1 MDITA
6 SQIISEVRK
15 AIIGKDEVIE
25 KVLMALLA
33 GGHVLLEDVPGVGKT
48 TLAEAFAKAM
58 QMKEKRIQFTPD
70 TTAGDVTGFS
80 VFDRQNNTFRF
91 REGAV
96 FSNLLLADEIN
107 RTSAKTQAAL
117 LEAMSEMQVTEDGK
131 TYQLPQPFFCIATQN
146 PTGSAGTHP
155 LPDSQLD
162 RFMVR
167 LSVGYPSTESTIQ
180 IVQRKQKNDLL
191 ETIRPVVAP
200 SDIIRMQQTV
210 NDIYMDREL
219 VRYAVLLCEKTRD
232 LPELQQGL
240 STRAVLALVQMAK
253 ACAFL
258 DGRNYCIPQDIQEL
272 FVDVCAHRLILTSRA
287 KIRGRKPEDILTDLL
302 AEVRA
307 PSPAESSMRWA
318 WCSSSSWNGR

>member
-180 IVQRKQKNDLL
+180 IVQRKQKK
-191 ETIRPVVAP
+191 RPAG
-200 SDIIRMQQTV
+200 D
-210 NDIYMDREL
+210 
-219 VRYAVLLCEKTRD
+219 
-232 LPELQQGL
+232 
-240 STRAVLALVQMAK
+240 
-253 ACAFL
+253 
-258 DGRNYCIPQDIQEL
+258 
-272 FVDVCAHRLILTSRA
+272 H
-287 KIRGRKPEDILTDLL
+287 
-302 AEVRA
+302 
-307 PSPAESSMRWA
+307 PAGG
-318 WCSSSSWNGR
+318 CPV

>member
-1 MDITA
+1 MDVTA
-6 SQIISEVRK
+6 SRIIAEVRK

-25 KVLMALLA
+25 RVLMALLA

-48 TLAEAFAKAM
+48 TLAEAFSRAM
-58 QMKEKRIQFTPD
+58 QMEEKRIQFTPD

-80 VFDRQNNTFRF
+80 VYDRQTGSFNFKK
-91 REGAV
+91 GAV
-96 FSNLLLADEIN
+96 FCNLLLADEIN

-117 LEAMSEMQVTEDGK
+117 LEAMSEMHVTEDGI
-131 TYQLPQPFFCIATQN
+131 TYPLPQPFFCIATQN

-167 LSVGYPSTESTIQ
+167 LSVGYPSTESTVK
-180 IVQRKQKNDLL
+180 IVQRREKSDPL
-191 ETIRPVVAP
+191 ETVRPVVSP
-200 SDIIRMQQTV
+200 EDIIRMQQAVTDV
-210 NDIYMDREL
+210 YMADEL
-219 VRYAVLLCEKTRD
+219 IRYAVTLCEKTRD
-232 LPELQQGL
+232 RPDLQQGL

-253 ACAFL
+253 AAAYL

-287 KIRGRKPEDILTDLL
+287 KIRGRKPDDILEELVL
-302 AEVRA
+302 SVKA
-307 PSPAESSMRWA
+307 PTPADYK
-318 WCSSSSWNGR
+318 G

>member
-272 FVDVCAHRLILTSRA
+272 FVDVCAHRLNLTSRA

-307 PSPAESSMRWA
+307 PSPADVKE
-318 WCSSSSWNGR
+318 

>member
-1 MDITA
+1 MDVTA
-6 SQIISEVRK
+6 SRIIAEVRK

-48 TLAEAFAKAM
+48 TLAEAFSRAL
-58 QMKEKRIQFTPD
+58 QMDEKRIQFTPD

-80 VFDRQNNTFRF
+80 VYDRRTGSFTFKK
-91 REGAV
+91 GAV
-96 FSNLLLADEIN
+96 FCNLLLADEIN

-117 LEAMSEMQVTEDGK
+117 LEAMSEMHVTEDGV
-131 TYQLPQPFFCIATQN
+131 TYPLPQPFFCIATQN

-167 LSVGYPSTESTIQ
+167 LSVGYPSTESTVK
-180 IVQRKQKNDLL
+180 IVQRREKTDPL
-191 ETIRPVVAP
+191 ETVRPVVNP
-200 SDIIRMQQTV
+200 EEIISMQQSVTDV
-210 NDIYMDREL
+210 YMAEEL
-219 VRYAVLLCEKTRD
+219 IRYAVTLCEKTRD

-253 ACAFL
+253 AEAYL
-258 DGRNYCIPQDIQEL
+258 DGRNYCIPQDIQDL

-287 KIRGRKPEDILTDLL
+287 KIRGRKAEDILEDLL
-302 AEVRA
+302 LSVKA
-307 PSPAESSMRWA
+307 PTPADLK
-318 WCSSSSWNGR
+318 G

>member
-162 RFMVR
+162 RFLVR

-272 FVDVCAHRLILTSRA
+272 FVDERAHRLILTSRA

-307 PSPAESSMRWA
+307 PSPADVKE
-318 WCSSSSWNGR
+318 

>member
-180 IVQRKQKNDLL
+180 IDLL

-307 PSPAESSMRWA
+307 PSPADVKE
-318 WCSSSSWNGR
+318 

>member
-1 MDITA
+1 MDVTA
-6 SQIISEVRK
+6 SRIIAEVRK

-48 TLAEAFAKAM
+48 TLAEAFSRAL
-58 QMKEKRIQFTPD
+58 QMDEKRIQFTPD

-80 VFDRQNNTFRF
+80 VYDRRTGSFTFKK
-91 REGAV
+91 GAV
-96 FSNLLLADEIN
+96 FCNLLLADEIN

-117 LEAMSEMQVTEDGK
+117 LEAMSEMHVTEDGV
-131 TYQLPQPFFCIATQN
+131 TYPLPQPFFCIATQN
-146 PTGSAGTHP
+146 PTGSAGTHS

-167 LSVGYPSTESTIQ
+167 LSVGYPSTESTVK
-180 IVQRKQKNDLL
+180 IVQRREKTDPL
-191 ETIRPVVAP
+191 ETVRPVVNP
-200 SDIIRMQQTV
+200 EEIISMQQAVTDV
-210 NDIYMDREL
+210 YMAEEL
-219 VRYAVLLCEKTRD
+219 IRYAVTLCEKTRD

-253 ACAFL
+253 AEAYL
-258 DGRNYCIPQDIQEL
+258 DGRNYCIPQDIQDL

-287 KIRGRKPEDILTDLL
+287 KIRGRKAEDILEDLL
-302 AEVRA
+302 LSVKA
-307 PSPAESSMRWA
+307 PTPADLK
-318 WCSSSSWNGR
+318 G

>member
-70 TTAGDVTGFS
+70 PTAGDVTGFS
-80 VFDRQNNTFRF
+80 VFARQTNTFRF

-307 PSPAESSMRWA
+307 PSPADVKE
-318 WCSSSSWNGR
+318 

>member
-1 MDITA
+1 MDVTA
-6 SQIISEVRK
+6 SRIIAEVRK

-48 TLAEAFAKAM
+48 TLAEAFSRAL
-58 QMKEKRIQFTPD
+58 QMDEKRIQFTPD

-80 VFDRQNNTFRF
+80 VYDRRTGSFTFKK
-91 REGAV
+91 GAV
-96 FSNLLLADEIN
+96 FCNLLLADEIN

-117 LEAMSEMQVTEDGK
+117 LEAMSEMHVTEDGV
-131 TYQLPQPFFCIATQN
+131 TYPLPQPFFCIATQN

-167 LSVGYPSTESTIQ
+167 LSVGYPSTESTVK
-180 IVQRKQKNDLL
+180 IVQRREKTDPL
-191 ETIRPVVAP
+191 ETVRPVVNP
-200 SDIIRMQQTV
+200 EEIINMQQAVTDV
-210 NDIYMDREL
+210 YMAEEL
-219 VRYAVLLCEKTRD
+219 IRYAVTLCEKTRD

-253 ACAFL
+253 AEAYL
-258 DGRNYCIPQDIQEL
+258 DGRNYCIPQDIQDL

-287 KIRGRKPEDILTDLL
+287 KIRGRKAEDILEDLL
-302 AEVRA
+302 LSVKA
-307 PSPAESSMRWA
+307 PTPADLK
-318 WCSSSSWNGR
+318 G

>member
-1 MDITA
+1 MDVTA
-6 SQIISEVRK
+6 SRIIAEVRK

-48 TLAEAFAKAM
+48 TLAEAFSRAL
-58 QMKEKRIQFTPD
+58 QMDEKRIQFTPD

-80 VFDRQNNTFRF
+80 VYDRRTGSFTFKK
-91 REGAV
+91 GAV
-96 FSNLLLADEIN
+96 FCNLLLADEIN

-117 LEAMSEMQVTEDGK
+117 LEAMSEMHVTEDGV
-131 TYQLPQPFFCIATQN
+131 TYPLPQPFFCIATQN

-167 LSVGYPSTESTIQ
+167 LSVGYPSTESTVK
-180 IVQRKQKNDLL
+180 IVQRREKTDPL
-191 ETIRPVVAP
+191 ETVRPVVNP
-200 SDIIRMQQTV
+200 EEIISMQQSV
-210 NDIYMDREL
+210 ADVYMAEEL
-219 VRYAVLLCEKTRD
+219 IRYAVTLCEKTRD

-253 ACAFL
+253 AEAYL
-258 DGRNYCIPQDIQEL
+258 DGRNYCIPQDIQDL

-287 KIRGRKPEDILTDLL
+287 KIRGRKAEDILEDLL
-302 AEVRA
+302 LSVKA
-307 PSPAESSMRWA
+307 PTPADLK
-318 WCSSSSWNGR
+318 G

>member
-33 GGHVLLEDVPGVGKT
+33 GGHVLLDDVPGVGKT
-48 TLAEAFAKAM
+48 MLAEAFAKAM

-307 PSPAESSMRWA
+307 PSPADVKE
-318 WCSSSSWNGR
+318 

>member
-167 LSVGYPSTESTIQ
+167 LSVGYPSTESPLQ

-307 PSPAESSMRWA
+307 PSPADVKE
-318 WCSSSSWNGR
+318 

>member
-80 VFDRQNNTFRF
+80 VFDRQNNAFRF

-307 PSPAESSMRWA
+307 PSPADVKE
-318 WCSSSSWNGR
+318 

>member
-1 MDITA
+1 MDVTA
-6 SQIISEVRK
+6 SRIIAEVRK

-48 TLAEAFAKAM
+48 TLAEAFSRAM
-58 QMKEKRIQFTPD
+58 QMEEKRIQFTPD

-80 VFDRQNNTFRF
+80 VYDRKTGAFNFKK
-91 REGAV
+91 GAV
-96 FSNLLLADEIN
+96 FCNLLLADEIN

-117 LEAMSEMQVTEDGK
+117 LEAMSEMHVTEDGV

-167 LSVGYPSTESTIQ
+167 LSVGYPSTESTVK
-180 IVQRKQKNDLL
+180 IVQRREKTDPL
-191 ETIRPVVAP
+191 ETVRAVVDP
-200 SDIIRMQQTV
+200 EEILRMQQAVTDV
-210 NDIYMDREL
+210 YMAEEL
-219 VRYAVLLCEKTRD
+219 IRYAVTLCEKTRD

-253 ACAFL
+253 AAAYL
-258 DGRNYCIPQDIQEL
+258 DGRNYCIPQDIQDL
-272 FVDVCAHRLILTSRA
+272 FTDVCAHRLILTSRA
-287 KIRGRKPEDILTDLL
+287 KIRGRKAEDILEDLL
-302 AEVRA
+302 LSVKA
-307 PSPAESSMRWA
+307 PTPADLK
-318 WCSSSSWNGR
+318 G

>member
-1 MDITA
+1 MDVTA
-6 SQIISEVRK
+6 SRIIAEVRK

-48 TLAEAFAKAM
+48 TLAEAFSRAL
-58 QMKEKRIQFTPD
+58 QMDEKRIQFTPD

-80 VFDRQNNTFRF
+80 VYDRRTGSFTFKK
-91 REGAV
+91 GAV
-96 FSNLLLADEIN
+96 FCNLLLADEIN

-117 LEAMSEMQVTEDGK
+117 LEAMSEMHVTEDGV
-131 TYQLPQPFFCIATQN
+131 TYPLPQPFFCIATQN

-167 LSVGYPSTESTIQ
+167 LSVGYPSTESTVK
-180 IVQRKQKNDLL
+180 IVQRREKTDPL
-191 ETIRPVVAP
+191 ETVRPVVNP
-200 SDIIRMQQTV
+200 EEIISMQQAVTDV
-210 NDIYMDREL
+210 YMAEEL
-219 VRYAVLLCEKTRD
+219 IRYAVTLCEKTRD

-253 ACAFL
+253 AEAYL
-258 DGRNYCIPQDIQEL
+258 DGRNYCIPQDIQDL

-287 KIRGRKPEDILTDLL
+287 KIRGRKAEDILEDLL
-302 AEVRA
+302 LSVKA
-307 PSPAESSMRWA
+307 PTPADLK
-318 WCSSSSWNGR
+318 G